1 MKDSSKVKLKWFI
14 SWIIIAILVSVG
26 IYILNRKYNL
36 GIDSTMTGYVGLIA
50 APATAYLW
58 IVRERK
64 KEKELENKRE
74 DQYQVKVS
82 ELNTVQIEA
91 INQFY
96 DKEKYLAGA
105 FALSG
110 LIDEW
115 IYLSEIYQNH
125 QRTNFIKIEQISSIL
140 FTRHDE
146 IKEMPHQFKILEKE
160 IIVKLIK
167 LQKETGQMFDWS
179 KYTFDSFSFG
189 SNINEFPGL
198 ELPYKNSFVDA
209 KLLRATFTHTDF
221 TRLNLMGI
229 SSNKSYFSNSYFNGT
244 NLNNSEFIETDF
256 REGYLPSAKFK
267 DAVLHDSDFFMAD
280 LSNSDLR
287 NADLTDVGFK
297 RAVLKNADLRGAV
310 LKGTDF
316 TSANLKGARLEGA
329 IIDGAYFN
337 NADITNI
344 DLNGQEFNK
353 SEIYGLKINN
363 EEIDDETK
371 ADILSGHLQKYFNN
385 Q

>member
-14 SWIIIAILVSVG
+14 SWIIIAILASVG
-26 IYILNRKYNL
+26 IYILNREYKL

-82 ELNTVQIEA
+82 VLNTVQIEA

-146 IKEMPHQFKILEKE
+146 IKEMPHQFKILETE

-198 ELPYKNSFVDA
+198 ELPYKNSFVGA

-280 LSNSDLR
+280 LSNADLR
-287 NADLTDVGFK
+287 NADLSYVNF
-297 RAVLKNADLRGAV
+297 RSANLKNADLRGAI
-310 LKGTDF
+310 LKYTDF
-316 TSANLKGARLEGA
+316 TSADLKGAMLEGA
-329 IIDGAYFN
+329 IIDNTFFEGAEISGIDLTGKEFA
-337 NADITNI
+337 NADFPHVRINGNVCSSHEK
-344 DLNGQEFNK
+344 DL
-353 SEIYGLKINN
+353 
-363 EEIDDETK
+363 
-371 ADILSGHLQKYFNN
+371 ILEGHLQTLFRK
-385 Q
+385 

>member
-1 MKDSSKVKLKWFI
+1 
-14 SWIIIAILVSVG
+14 
-26 IYILNRKYNL
+26 
-36 GIDSTMTGYVGLIA
+36 MTGYVGLIA

-115 IYLSEIYQNH
+115 IYLSKIYQNH
-125 QRTNFIKIEQISSIL
+125 QRANFIKIEQISSIL

-146 IKEMPHQFKILEKE
+146 VKEMPHQFKILEKE

-167 LQKETGQMFDWS
+167 LQQETGQMFDWS
-179 KYTFDSFSFG
+179 KYTFVSFSFG

-198 ELPYKNSFVDA
+198 ELPYKNSFVGA

-221 TRLNLMGI
+221 TMLNLMGI

-267 DAVLHDSDFFMAD
+267 DAVLHDSDFFKAD
-280 LSNSDLR
+280 LSNADLR
-287 NADLTDVGFK
+287 NADLTDVRFN
-297 RAVLKNADLRGAV
+297 RANLENADLRGTI
-310 LKGTDF
+310 LKNTDF
-316 TSANLKGARLEGA
+316 TSANLKGAMLEGA
-329 IIDGAYFN
+329 TIDNTFFKGAEISGIDLTGKEFK
-337 NADITNI
+337 NADFPYVRINGNVCSTDEK
-344 DLNGQEFNK
+344 DL
-353 SEIYGLKINN
+353 
-363 EEIDDETK
+363 
-371 ADILSGHLQKYFNN
+371 ILEGHLQTLFKK
-385 Q
+385 